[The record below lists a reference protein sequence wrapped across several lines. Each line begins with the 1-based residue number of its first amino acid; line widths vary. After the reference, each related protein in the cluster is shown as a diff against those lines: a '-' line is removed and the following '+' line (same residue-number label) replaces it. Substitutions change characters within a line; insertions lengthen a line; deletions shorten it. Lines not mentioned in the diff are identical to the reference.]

1 MTSPLPISLCHH
13 HPHPP
18 SLLPPIRD
26 LTKIISIS
34 KCHFLADVTFLSL
47 HECALCAAAGKGGKN
62 RRRGKGDG
70 EESKRELEFK
80 EDGQEYAQVVRMLG
94 NGRCECFCY
103 DGVTRLGHIRGKMR
117 KKVWVTAGDIVLV
130 GKRDFQDEKVDI
142 LHKYSAD
149 EARNLKQYGELPETA
164 RINETAVDQAMAGDG
179 DDDDIGI
186 DFDDI

>member
-1 MTSPLPISLCHH
+1 MSFHIVLNSFWDGIWNISFHADNCY
-13 HPHPP
+13 
-18 SLLPPIRD
+18 
-26 LTKIISIS
+26 
-34 KCHFLADVTFLSL
+34 CFFFHFFRL
-47 HECALCAAAGKGGKN
+47 GNGGKN

-94 NGRCECFCY
+94 NGRCECFCF

-117 KKVWVTAGDIVLV
+117 KKVWITAGDIVLC
-130 GKRDFQDEKVDI
+130 GLREFQDEKVDI
-142 LHKYSAD
+142 IHKYSAD

-164 RINETAVDQAMAGDG
+164 NINQTAIDIAMA
-179 DDDDIGI
+179 DDDDKEDIGI

>member
-1 MTSPLPISLCHH
+1 MPKP
-13 HPHPP
+13 
-18 SLLPPIRD
+18 
-26 LTKIISIS
+26 K
-34 KCHFLADVTFLSL
+34 
-47 HECALCAAAGKGGKN
+47 GNGGKN

-80 EDGQEYAQVVRMLG
+80 EDGRCQSFCSPISCFLSFFIRLTSDTSSGQEYAQVVKMLG
-94 NGRCECFCY
+94 NGRCECFCF

-117 KKVWVTAGDIVLV
+117 KKVWITAGDIVLV
-130 GKRDFQDEKVDI
+130 AKRDFQDEKVDI
-142 LHKYSAD
+142 IHKYSAD

-164 RINETAVDQAMAGDG
+164 RINETAVDMAMAGDA